1 MSAAVPVSEMGM
13 VITMQESSPAP
24 RGSLPELCTFGGIA
38 LADMIRRRKVS
49 AEEVMATYLDHIG
62 RTNPAVNAIIS
73 LRPRDELLA
82 EAREADDAVARGK
95 VLGPLHGVPQ
105 AIKDLALTR
114 GLLTTFGSH
123 LFADFVPD
131 EDAIIVERMRAAG
144 ALIIGKTN
152 VPEYG
157 YGSNSYNPLFG
168 LTRNARR
175 CDRHYRR
182 LERAVLESYI
192 GETARE
198 IFRMARVFV
207 TGSADGLGKMAAELL
222 IEQGYK
228 VVLHA
233 RSAARAEETRKK
245 VGGAEHIV
253 VGDLSSIA
261 ETKSVADQVNR
272 LGRFDAVIHN
282 AGIGYR
288 EPKLVKTVDGLPQL
302 FAVNTLAPYLL
313 TALITMPKRLVY
325 LSSGMHYGAGSH
337 LDDMLWEKRR
347 WNGSQ
352 AYAETKFH
360 DVLLSFAVARLFPEV
375 KSNSLEPGWVPT
387 KMGGAGAPDDI
398 EKAHRTQV
406 WLATSDEPAAT
417 VSGRYF
423 FHQKLRDPDPATKDV
438 ERQYLLLD
446 LCRKVSGIAL
456 SAP

>member
-1 MSAAVPVSEMGM
+1 
-13 VITMQESSPAP
+13 
-24 RGSLPELCTFGGIA
+24 
-38 LADMIRRRKVS
+38 
-49 AEEVMATYLDHIG
+49 
-62 RTNPAVNAIIS
+62 
-73 LRPRDELLA
+73 
-82 EAREADDAVARGK
+82 
-95 VLGPLHGVPQ
+95 
-105 AIKDLALTR
+105 
-114 GLLTTFGSH
+114 
-123 LFADFVPD
+123 
-131 EDAIIVERMRAAG
+131 
-144 ALIIGKTN
+144 
-152 VPEYG
+152 
-157 YGSNSYNPLFG
+157 
-168 LTRNARR
+168 
-175 CDRHYRR
+175 
-182 LERAVLESYI
+182 
-192 GETARE
+192 
-198 IFRMARVFV
+198 MARVFV

-325 LSSGMHYGAGSH
+325 LSSGMHHGAGSH